1 MKSSKIILASNSPRR
16 KELLSKIIPEDKF
29 ITIGSNIREKIL
41 RGEDAEKYCLRIAE
55 AKARNVIKRY
65 KNRISGVQVVIGA
78 DTIISLNNEIIGQ
91 PKDKADA
98 QIILKKLSG
107 KCHEVLTGVAIV
119 LVNQECTIRFCV
131 RSKVWLKRL
140 SKKAIMDYVESSEP
154 MDKAGAYAI
163 QGIGKKLV
171 KKFNGSYTN
180 IIGLPVQELR
190 AALSSILGVRLIP

>member
-16 KELLSKIIPEDKF
+16 KELLAKIISEDEF
-29 ITIGSNIREKIL
+29 IAIGCNIREKIL
-41 RGEDAEKYCLRIAE
+41 RGENAEKYCLRIAE
-55 AKARNVIKRY
+55 AKTKNIIKRY
-65 KNRISGVQVVIGA
+65 KNRISGAIVVIGA

-91 PKDKADA
+91 PKDKEDA
-98 QIILKKLSG
+98 QRILEKLSG

-119 LVNQECTIRFCV
+119 MVNQKWTIRFCV
-131 RSKVWLKRL
+131 RSNVWLKKL

-180 IIGLPVQELR
+180 IIGLPVEELR
-190 AALSSILGVRLIP
+190 DILSYIFGV